1 MGGRMS
7 PLERQEIVNAVRA
20 GAPVSSVRERARTA
34 LYLTLVIAQAQV
46 DR

>member
-7 PLERQEIVNAVRA
+7 PEERTEIIAAVSKTASNNPGGR
-20 GAPVSSVRERARTA
+20 VSSA
-34 LYLTLVIAQAQV
+34 LYLTLTAAQAQV